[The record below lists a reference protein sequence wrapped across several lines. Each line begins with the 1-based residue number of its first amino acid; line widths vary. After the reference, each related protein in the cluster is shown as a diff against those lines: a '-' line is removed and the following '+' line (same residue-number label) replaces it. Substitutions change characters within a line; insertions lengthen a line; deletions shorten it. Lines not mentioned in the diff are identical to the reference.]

1 MFTST
6 PITEEKGTRIP
17 ENGEKNP
24 NGRCRNSTYIQELMH
39 KHPEALLYG
48 QDVGG
53 KNWGVFKAVTLQNL
67 GIKSFFN
74 TAIQEAYII
83 GSTVE

>member
-1 MFTST
+1 MVDAS
-6 PITEEKGTRIP
+6 IHAIE
-17 ENGEKNP
+17 
-24 NGRCRNSTYIQELMH
+24 ELMR

-53 KNWGVFKAVTLQNL
+53 RIGGVFRAVTLESKF
-67 GIKSFFN
+67 GTKRVFN

-83 GSTVE
+83 GSTIGMSALD